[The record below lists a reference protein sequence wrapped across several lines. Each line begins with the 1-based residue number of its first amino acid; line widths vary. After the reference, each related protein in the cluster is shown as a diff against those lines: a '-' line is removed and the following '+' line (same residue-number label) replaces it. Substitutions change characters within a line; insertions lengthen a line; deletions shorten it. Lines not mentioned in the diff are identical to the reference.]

1 MDAAAV
7 TEVAPIAVIQ
17 SFVVYRAFAAGA
29 VDVVATVYSGALA
42 IHTNQEEELQYRETL
57 PVLTVYDF
65 TVTSL

>member
-1 MDAAAV
+1 MLRLLLKLLQLLLFRV
-7 TEVAPIAVIQ
+7 LL
-17 SFVVYRAFAAGA
+17 F
-29 VDVVATVYSGALA
+29 TVLLLQVLLMLLRALA

>member
-42 IHTNQEEELQYRETL
+42 IHTTQEEEL
-57 PVLTVYDF
+57 
-65 TVTSL
+65 